1 MDLAKLLESAHSLH
15 MGGFNCAET
24 VLWALSRYWGLEADV
39 SVATG
44 LGGGIARSG
53 ATCGAVLGAI
63 LAASRLVGRQEPD
76 DEAGKARCY
85 ALGQRIMVG
94 FARQMGATDCRDII
108 GFVLGSEGGAERYS
122 QGGFKEG
129 KCRTAVEAAITTAIQ
144 ACAEE
149 VAGRSR

>member
-1 MDLAKLLESAHSLH
+1 MDMVELLESAHSLH
-15 MGGFNCAET
+15 MRGFNCAET

-39 SVATG
+39 SIATG

-63 LAASRLVGRQEPD
+63 LAAGGLIRRREPE

-85 ALGQRIMVG
+85 ALGQRIMAR
-94 FARQMGATDCRDII
+94 FAEQMGTTSCRDII
-108 GFVLGSEGGAERYS
+108 GFVLGSEGGPERYA

-129 KCRTAVEAAITTAIQ
+129 KCRMAVEAAITSAVQ
-144 ACAEE
+144 ACVGE
-149 VAGRSR
+149 VAGRSG